1 LVKLMADGM
10 AVLACC
16 GFKDS
21 GKTTLIE
28 GVIPVL
34 RERGLSVAVVKHD
47 AHGVQ
52 FDRPGKD
59 SDRFFR
65 AGADVV
71 VRGANESAA
80 RWHPEGAPDLGA
92 TLARL
97 GASHD
102 LVLVEGHKETSLPK
116 LWLLGEGET
125 APPENVTE
133 IRRVLPMGE
142 GRVSIAV
149 EEISRMLDEA
159 WRSRPVLAGVL
170 VGGSSSRMGRPKQL
184 LEHDGRRLVDRVA
197 DVVHGRLGDPVLL
210 GSGAV
215 PEALSANRR
224 LPDAPGIAGPIAGL
238 MAALRWAPNT
248 AWLMVAC
255 DQPLISEA
263 AVDWLMDQRRPGRW
277 AILPRLGDGAVEPF
291 LAVYEPQSLALL
303 ERLARSGALGPW
315 RIAEHDEVVSPKPP
329 AEFAAS
335 WRNVNTLEDFERLST

>member
-1 LVKLMADGM
+1 MKLVADGM

-28 GVIPVL
+28 AVVLLL

-71 VRGANESAA
+71 VRGSNESAA
-80 RWHPEGAPDLGA
+80 RWHPEEAPDLGE

-102 LVLVEGHKETSLPK
+102 LVLVEGHKQTSLPK

-125 APPENVTE
+125 APPRNVTE
-133 IRRVLPMGE
+133 IRRILPRDGD
-142 GRVSIAV
+142 RVSIAI
-149 EEISRMLDEA
+149 EEVLRLLDEA

-170 VGGSSSRMGRPKQL
+170 VGGSSSRMGCPKQL
-184 LEHDGRRLVDRVA
+184 LEHDGRRLVDRVVDA
-197 DVVHGRLGDPVLL
+197 VQLRLGDPVLL

-215 PEALSANRR
+215 PEALSANLR
-224 LPDAPGIAGPIAGL
+224 LPDAPGIAGPMSGL
-238 MAALRWAPNT
+238 MAALRWAPNA

-255 DQPLISEA
+255 DQPLISRR
-263 AVDWLMDQRRPGRW
+263 AVDWLLEQRRPGRW
-277 AILPRLGDGAVEPF
+277 AILPRLANGPVEPF
-291 LAVYEPQSLALL
+291 LAVYEPQALGLL
-303 ERLARSGALGPW
+303 ERLARSGKSGPW
-315 RIAEHDEVVSPKPP
+315 RLAEMADVVSPTPP
-329 AEFAAS
+329 EELSAS
-335 WRNVNTLEDFERLST
+335 WRNVNTPEELDRLSE

>member
-1 LVKLMADGM
+1 MKLMADGM
-10 AVLACC
+10 AVFAVC

-28 GVIPVL
+28 AVIPLL
-34 RERGLSVAVVKHD
+34 RDRGLSVAVVKHD

-80 RWHPEGAPDLGA
+80 RWHPEGAPDLGE

-102 LVLVEGHKETSLPK
+102 LVLVEGHKQTSLPK
-116 LWLLGEGET
+116 LWLLGEGEI

-184 LEHDGRRLVDRVA
+184 LEHNGRRLVDRVVDA
-197 DVVHGRLGDPVLL
+197 VHGRLGDPVLL

-215 PEALSANRR
+215 PDALSANRR
-224 LPDAPGIAGPIAGL
+224 LPDAPGLAGPMAGL
-238 MAALRWAPNT
+238 LAALRWAPNT

-277 AILPRLGDGAVEPF
+277 AILPRLGDGPVEPF
-291 LAVYEPQSLALL
+291 LAVYEPQVLGIL
-303 ERLARSGALGPW
+303 EGLTRSGKLGPW
-315 RIAEHDEVVSPKPP
+315 RLAEQANVHCPAPP
-329 AEFAAS
+329 EELMGS
-335 WRNVNTLEDFERLST
+335 WRNVNTPEEFNRLSE